1 MGASEDGTSVYFVA
15 NGALA
20 AGAKRGNCEQP
31 QEPSQETCNVYLER
45 YDEATSAWTTPVLVA
60 TISGADQPSW
70 DDAGDLQGLTSR
82 VSPNGRYL
90 AFMSERSLTG
100 YDNRDA
106 GSGVPDEEVFLYDA
120 SSKRLV
126 CASCD
131 PTGARPVGKLELN
144 RETEHSGPLTDYG
157 NVWGGKW
164 VAANIPGWT
173 TESLVS
179 AQYQSR
185 YLSDSGR
192 LFFNSGDA
200 LVPSDVDGTQDV
212 YEYEPEGIESSEGE
226 VECSESTSS
235 GSDVFKPEREYEVE
249 GRKGE
254 EGGGCVALIS
264 AGTSAEESAFL
275 DASETGSDVFF
286 LTASR
291 LSSRDVDTSYDI
303 YDAHECSASSP
314 CAPAPAQPP
323 PPCDTGD
330 SCKPAPSPQPA
341 IFGAPASATFT
352 GSGDLSP
359 APSPKVT
366 PRRLT
371 RAQKLAQALKRCK
384 AKPRRKRLACR
395 ALARRRYAATRSTAM
410 RSRVARRLAKTRPS
424 AAAKNGGG
432 R

>member
-1 MGASEDGTSVYFVA
+1 MLGVIGASEEGTSVYFVA
-15 NGALA
+15 NGALG
-20 AGAKRGNCEQP
+20 AGAKQGNCEERT
-31 QEPSQETCNVYLER
+31 QEPSHETCNVYLES

-60 TISGADQPSW
+60 TISGADRPSW
-70 DDAGDLQGLTSR
+70 DDAEDLTNFTSR
-82 VSPNGRYL
+82 VSPNGRYM

-131 PTGARPVGKLELN
+131 PTGALPVGKFEPN
-144 RETEHSGPLTDYG
+144 IEHSGPLVDYG
-157 NVWGGKW
+157 NTWRGHW
-164 VAANIPGWT
+164 LAANIPGWT

-200 LVPSDVDGTQDV
+200 LVPGDVDGTQDV

-235 GSDVFKPEREYEVE
+235 GSDVFKPEREDEVE

-275 DASETGSDVFF
+275 DASETAR
-286 LTASR
+286 T
-291 LSSRDVDTSYDI
+291 
-303 YDAHECSASSP
+303 CSSSP
-314 CAPAPAQPP
+314 
-323 PPCDTGD
+323 
-330 SCKPAPSPQPA
+330 
-341 IFGAPASATFT
+341 
-352 GSGDLSP
+352 L
-359 APSPKVT
+359 
-366 PRRLT
+366 
-371 RAQKLAQALKRCK
+371 RA
-384 AKPRRKRLACR
+384 
-395 ALARRRYAATRSTAM
+395 
-410 RSRVARRLAKTRPS
+410 
-424 AAAKNGGG
+424 
-432 R
+432 